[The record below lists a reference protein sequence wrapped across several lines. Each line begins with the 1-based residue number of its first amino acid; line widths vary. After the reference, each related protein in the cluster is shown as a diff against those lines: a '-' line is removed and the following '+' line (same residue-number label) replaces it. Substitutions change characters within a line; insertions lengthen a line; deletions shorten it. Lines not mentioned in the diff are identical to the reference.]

1 MNDRQTHIDL
11 LEQVTAST
19 AERDAVRRILS
30 EHWSEPEP
38 GVYVAGGLTEDDLDA
53 QERFERA
60 PFPIGAAN
68 NAHRYSACQSGPCE
82 GGTKLCPTPAACQCA
97 ESRPATERGDIYRV
111 LAMATWPLYFVAIG
125 AFFAWLL
132 S

>member
-1 MNDRQTHIDL
+1 MNDRQAHIDL

-38 GVYVAGGLTEDDLDA
+38 GVYVAGGLTEADLDA
-53 QERFERA
+53 QERFKRA

-68 NAHRYSACQSGPCE
+68 HAHRHSRACSRCESGMTRCATPEACE
-82 GGTKLCPTPAACQCA
+82 RA
-97 ESRPATERGDIYRV
+97 EGRPATERGDIYRV

>member
-11 LEQVTAST
+11 LAQVADST
-19 AERDAVRRILS
+19 EERDNVRRIL
-30 EHWSEPEP
+30 
-38 GVYVAGGLTEDDLDA
+38 GGMTEDDLDA
-53 QERFERA
+53 QERFKRA

-68 NAHRYSACQSGPCE
+68 HAHRYSACQSGPCA

-97 ESRPATERGDIYRV
+97 EGRPATERGDIYRV